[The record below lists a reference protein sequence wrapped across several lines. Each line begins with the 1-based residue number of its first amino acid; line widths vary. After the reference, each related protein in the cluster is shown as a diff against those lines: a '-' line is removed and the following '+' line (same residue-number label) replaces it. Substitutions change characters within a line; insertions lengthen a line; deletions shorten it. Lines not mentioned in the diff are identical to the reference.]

1 MLLLDVENTIKAIR
15 AYEANDHE
23 AFIETG
29 VFDTR
34 DGLTVFMLEEIAM
47 RSPDDR
53 FWLKVKN
60 YHTQWQQQAVFMYFL
75 TVKSDSEAISALAH
89 LETDGPISD
98 VVSTAKMMVLVLGQ
112 PREKFRKTLFGSTL
126 KAFTS
131 LDPTFL
137 MNIKKVA

>member
-1 MLLLDVENTIKAIR
+1 MPLLDVENTIKAIR
-15 AYEANDHE
+15 AFEANDHE

-34 DGLTVFMLEEIAM
+34 DGLTVFMLEEVAM

-60 YHTQWQQQAVFMYFL
+60 YHTQWQQQAVFMHFL
-75 TVKSDSEAISALAH
+75 TVKSDYEAISALTH
-89 LETDGPISD
+89 LETDGPISE
-98 VVSTAKMMVLVLGQ
+98 VVSTAKMMVLALGQ
-112 PREKFRKTLFGSTL
+112 PREKFRQTLFGSVMKT
-126 KAFTS
+126 FTS
-131 LDPTFL
+131 LDPAFL